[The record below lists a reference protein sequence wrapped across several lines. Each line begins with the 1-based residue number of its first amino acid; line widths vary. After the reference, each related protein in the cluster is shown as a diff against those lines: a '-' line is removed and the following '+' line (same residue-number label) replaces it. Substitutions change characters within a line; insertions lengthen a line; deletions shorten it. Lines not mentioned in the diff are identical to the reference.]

1 MKLSNTLFTKVRIE
15 LAKGHPFCDEK
26 TTELDQRSLQQCVRL
41 RHREWRV
48 GQEWIIGGHTSNQL
62 L

>member
-15 LAKGHPFCDEK
+15 LAKGHSFCDEK
-26 TTELDQRSLQQCVRL
+26 ATELDQRPLQQCPRL